1 MDWLHVVILG
11 VIEGLT
17 EFLPISSTAHL
28 TIAERLFGIPLLDPG
43 ITAFTAVIQ
52 LGSILA
58 AVAYFRFD
66 IARIVIA
73 WSRGLLRPDLR
84 DYPEYRMG
92 WNVVIGSV
100 PIAILGL
107 GLRGVIEG
115 PFRNLWVVVIGLLG
129 WSLVMWLADRLG
141 KATRGETSTTWLDA
155 VVIGFVQC
163 FALIPGVS
171 RSGATISAGLL
182 RGMDRVS
189 ATRISFLLGIP
200 ALIAAGGWEAVTQ
213 AGHISDTVGWL
224 PALIGIVVAFIV
236 GYLSIAWLLSFVSRN
251 TFTAFI
257 VYRVS
262 LGLLLAGLIVT
273 GVVPPS

>member
-1 MDWLHVVILG
+1 MDWLHVIVLG

-28 TIAERLFGIPLLDPG
+28 TIAERLLGYPILDPG

-52 LGSILA
+52 LGAILA

-66 IARIVIA
+66 IARIAIA
-73 WSRGLLRPDLR
+73 WSRGLFRPKLR

-92 WNVVIGSV
+92 WNVIIGSI

-107 GLRGVIEG
+107 ALRSLIEG
-115 PFRNLWVVVIGLLG
+115 PFRNLWVIVAGLLG
-129 WSLVMWLADRLG
+129 WSVIMWIADRLG
-141 KATRGETSTTWLDA
+141 KATRGESSMTWIDA
-155 VVIGFVQC
+155 AVIGLVQC

-182 RGMDRVS
+182 RGMDRFS

-200 ALIAAGGWEAVTQ
+200 ALLAAGGWEAVTQ
-213 AGHISDTVGWL
+213 AAHISTTVGWL
-224 PALIGIVVAFIV
+224 PAIVGIVVSFLV
-236 GYLSIAWLLSFVSRN
+236 GYISIAWLLQFVYSN
-251 TFTAFI
+251 TFTVFI
-257 VYRVS
+257 LYRVG
-262 LGLLLAGLIVT
+262 LGLLLAGLLLAGAI
-273 GVVPPS
+273 PST

>member
-28 TIAERLFGIPLLDPG
+28 TIAERLFVIPLLDPG

-58 AVAYFRFD
+58 AVVYFRFD

-73 WSRGLLRPDLR
+73 WSRGLVRPELR
-84 DYPEYRMG
+84 DYPEYHMG

-107 GLRGVIEG
+107 GLHSVIEG
-115 PFRNLWVVVIGLLG
+115 PFRNLWVVVIGLMG
-129 WSLVMWLADRLG
+129 WSLVMWLADRRVKG
-141 KATRGETSTTWLDA
+141 TRGETSMTWLDA
-155 VVIGFVQC
+155 VVIGLVQC

-171 RSGATISAGLL
+171 RSGATISAGLH

-200 ALIAAGGWEAVTQ
+200 ALLAAGGWEAVTQ
-213 AGHISDTVGWL
+213 AGHISATVGWL
-224 PALIGIVVAFIV
+224 PALVGIVVAYVV

-257 VYRVS
+257 VYRVG
-262 LGLLLAGLIVT
+262 LGLLLAGLIVA

>member
-1 MDWLHVVILG
+1 MNWLHVVILG

-28 TIAERLFGIPLLDPG
+28 TIAERLLGYPILDPG

-52 LGSILA
+52 LGPIVA

-73 WSRGLLRPDLR
+73 WSRGLVRPDLR

-92 WNVVIGSV
+92 WNVIVGSIPV
-100 PIAILGL
+100 AIVGL
-107 GLRGVIEG
+107 ALRNVIEG
-115 PFRNLWVVVIGLLG
+115 PFRNLWVTVAGLLG
-129 WSLVMWLADRLG
+129 WSVVMWLADRRG
-141 KATRGETSTTWLDA
+141 AATRGESSTTLGDA
-155 VVIGFVQC
+155 VIIGLVQC

-189 ATRISFLLGIP
+189 ATRVSFLLGIP
-200 ALIAAGGWEAVTQ
+200 ALIAASGWEAVTQ
-213 AGHISDTVGWL
+213 APSITATVGWL
-224 PALIGIVVAFIV
+224 PVIVGIVVAFLI
-236 GYLSIAWLLSFVSRN
+236 GYASIAWLLGFVFRN
-251 TFTAFI
+251 TFTGFI
-257 VYRVS
+257 VYRVC
-262 LGLLLAGLIVT
+262 LGTLLGGLLLAGA
-273 GVVPPS
+273 VPAT

>member
-107 GLRGVIEG
+107 GLHGAIEG
-115 PFRNLWVVVIGLLG
+115 PFRNPWVVVIGLLG
-129 WSLVMWLADRLG
+129 WSLVMWLADRPG
-141 KATRGETSTTWLDA
+141 EATRGESSTTWLDA

-171 RSGATISAGLL
+171 RSGATISAGLQ

-213 AGHISDTVGWL
+213 AGHISATVGWL
-224 PALIGIVVAFIV
+224 PALVGIVVAFIV
-236 GYLSIAWLLSFVSRN
+236 GNLSITWLLSFVSRN

-262 LGLLLAGLIVT
+262 LGLLLAGLIVA
-273 GVVPPS
+273 GVVPSS

>member
-1 MDWLHVVILG
+1 MDWLHVVVLG

-52 LGSILA
+52 LGSMLA

-107 GLRGVIEG
+107 GLHGVIEG

-141 KATRGETSTTWLDA
+141 KATRGESSTTWLDA
-155 VVIGFVQC
+155 AVIGLVQC
-163 FALIPGVS
+163 VALIPGVS

-200 ALIAAGGWEAVTQ
+200 ALVAAGGWEAVTQ
-213 AGHISDTVGWL
+213 AGNISATVGWL
-224 PALIGIVVAFIV
+224 PALVGIVVAFIV

-262 LGLLLAGLIVT
+262 LGLLLAGLIVA

>member
-58 AVAYFRFD
+58 AVVYFRFD

-73 WSRGLLRPDLR
+73 WSRGLARPELR
-84 DYPEYRMG
+84 DYPEYHMG

-107 GLRGVIEG
+107 GLHSVIEG
-115 PFRNLWVVVIGLLG
+115 PFRNLWVVVIGLIG
-129 WSLVMWLADRLG
+129 WSLVMWLADRRG
-141 KATRGETSTTWLDA
+141 KGNRGETSMTWLDA
-155 VVIGFVQC
+155 VVIGLVQC

-200 ALIAAGGWEAVTQ
+200 ALLAAGGWEAVTQ
-213 AGHISDTVGWL
+213 AGHISATVGWL
-224 PALIGIVVAFIV
+224 PALVGIVVAFVV

-257 VYRVS
+257 VYRVG
-262 LGLLLAGLIVT
+262 LGLLLAGLIVA

>member
-28 TIAERLFGIPLLDPG
+28 TIAERLFGYPILDPG

-66 IARIVIA
+66 IARIAIA
-73 WSRGLLRPDLR
+73 WSRGLFRPDLR
-84 DYPEYRMG
+84 DYLEYQMG
-92 WNVVIGSV
+92 WNVIIGSI

-107 GLRGVIEG
+107 ALRGLIEG
-115 PFRNLWVVVIGLLG
+115 PFRSLWVVVGGLLG
-129 WSLVMWLADRLG
+129 WSVVMWLADRLG
-141 KATRGETSTTWLDA
+141 KAARGESSMTWIDA
-155 VVIGFVQC
+155 AVIGFVQC

-213 AGHISDTVGWL
+213 AANISAKVGWL
-224 PALIGIVVAFIV
+224 PAIVGVVVAFIV
-236 GYLSIAWLLSFVSRN
+236 GYASIAWLLRFVSRN
-251 TFTAFI
+251 TFTVFI
-257 VYRVS
+257 LYRVG
-262 LGLLLAGLIVT
+262 LGLLLAGLILT
-273 GVVPPS
+273 GVIPAT

>member
-1 MDWLHVVILG
+1 MDWLQVLILG

-17 EFLPISSTAHL
+17 EFLPISSTGHL
-28 TIAERLFGIPLLDPG
+28 TIAERLFGYPILDPG

-66 IARIVIA
+66 IARIAIA

-92 WNVVIGSV
+92 WNVIIGSV

-107 GLRGVIEG
+107 TLRGLIEG
-115 PFRNLWVVVIGLLG
+115 PFRNLWVIVGGLLC
-129 WSLVMWLADRLG
+129 WSLVMWLADRTG
-141 KATRGETSTTWLDA
+141 TATRGETSTTWIDA
-155 VVIGFVQC
+155 AVIGLVQC

-200 ALIAAGGWEAVTQ
+200 ALIAASGWEAITH
-213 AGHISDTVGWL
+213 AASISATVGWL
-224 PALIGIVVAFIV
+224 PTIVGILVAFIV
-236 GYLSIAWLLSFVSRN
+236 GYISIAWLLQFVSRN
-251 TFTAFI
+251 TFTVFI
-257 VYRVS
+257 LYRLA
-262 LGLLLAGLIVT
+262 LGALLAGLLVT
-273 GVVPPS
+273 GTIPAT

>member
-58 AVAYFRFD
+58 AVVYFRFD

-73 WSRGLLRPDLR
+73 WSRGLARPELR
-84 DYPEYRMG
+84 DYPEYHMG

-107 GLRGVIEG
+107 GLHSVIEG
-115 PFRNLWVVVIGLLG
+115 PFRNLWVVVIGLIG
-129 WSLVMWLADRLG
+129 WSLVMWLADRRG
-141 KATRGETSTTWLDA
+141 KGNRGETSMTWLDA
-155 VVIGFVQC
+155 VVIGLVQC

-200 ALIAAGGWEAVTQ
+200 ALLAAGGWEAVTQ
-213 AGHISDTVGWL
+213 AGHISATVGWL
-224 PALIGIVVAFIV
+224 PALVGIVVAYVV

-257 VYRVS
+257 VYRVG
-262 LGLLLAGLIVT
+262 LGLLLAGLIVA

>member
-58 AVAYFRFD
+58 AVVYFRFD

-73 WSRGLLRPDLR
+73 WSRGLARPELR
-84 DYPEYRMG
+84 DYPEYHMG

-107 GLRGVIEG
+107 GLHSVIEG
-115 PFRNLWVVVIGLLG
+115 PFRNLWVVVIGLMG
-129 WSLVMWLADRLG
+129 WSLVMWLADRRG
-141 KATRGETSTTWLDA
+141 KGNRGETSMTWLDA
-155 VVIGFVQC
+155 VVIGLVQC

-200 ALIAAGGWEAVTQ
+200 ALLAAGGWEAVTQ
-213 AGHISDTVGWL
+213 AGHISATVGWL
-224 PALIGIVVAFIV
+224 PALVGIVVAYVV

-257 VYRVS
+257 VYRVG
-262 LGLLLAGLIVT
+262 LGLLLAGLIVA

>member
-1 MDWLHVVILG
+1 MDWLHIVILG

-28 TIAERLFGIPLLDPG
+28 TIAERLFGFPILDPG

-66 IARIVIA
+66 IARIAIA
-73 WSRGLLRPDLR
+73 WSRGLVRPDLR
-84 DYPEYRMG
+84 DYPEYQMG
-92 WNVVIGSV
+92 WNVIIGSV
-100 PIAILGL
+100 PIALIGL
-107 GLRGVIEG
+107 ALRSLIEG
-115 PFRNLWVVVIGLLG
+115 PFRNLWVIVAGLLA
-129 WSLVMWLADRLG
+129 WSVVMWLADRLG
-141 KATRGETSTTWLDA
+141 TATRGETSTTWTDDVA
-155 VVIGFVQC
+155 IGLVQC

-189 ATRISFLLGIP
+189 ATRLSFLLGIP

-213 AGHISDTVGWL
+213 AGHISATVGWL
-224 PALIGIVVAFIV
+224 PARVGIVVAFIV

-262 LGLLLAGLIVT
+262 LGLLLAGLILA
-273 GVVPPS
+273 GVVPAT